1 MSGIWIYPKNGYI
14 CPIFGYGVC
23 MAELKKINESIVEL
37 FKNCSEFSRNE
48 TRDAEVLI
56 EKYMELINARTP
68 ELFLKQFNSPVQR
81 EYSEFDVLILSI
93 HEIMAKEL
101 EEIEKLLVR
110 VENAVSSFQDIGYS
124 LLQEI
129 MERLYAFGIV
139 LSVCNIGEKLKILD
153 MLYRIFGIILY
164 FRITQHAYLIRFA
177 KILLRATA
185 GKSENHIYCFW
196 KFYCI

>member
-1 MSGIWIYPKNGYI
+1 
-14 CPIFGYGVC
+14 
-23 MAELKKINESIVEL
+23 
-37 FKNCSEFSRNE
+37 
-48 TRDAEVLI
+48 
-56 EKYMELINARTP
+56 MELINARTP

-139 LSVCNIGEKLKILD
+139 LSVCNIGEKLKN
-153 MLYRIFGIILY
+153 FG
-164 FRITQHAYLIRFA
+164 HAL
-177 KILLRATA
+177 
-185 GKSENHIYCFW
+185 
-196 KFYCI
+196 